1 MSLPPNHVL
10 VERLI
15 REMVEIAD
23 HWCGLADEPASA
35 AAAGIHLEHGHIAG
49 LRWAANDLI
58 DRAAEIHAVLYPG
71 PEDTPR
77 PALRLVVDNEQTT
90 TSRGRDINEIP
101 HRPDR

>member
-10 VERLI
+10 IERLI
-15 REMVEIAD
+15 NEMVWIAG
-23 HWCGLADEPASA
+23 HWRGLADEPAYA
-35 AAAGIHLEHGHIAG
+35 AAAGIHLEQGHIAG

-58 DRAAEIHAVLYPG
+58 DRAAEIHAVLYASP
-71 PEDTPR
+71 DDAR